1 MIKTLMKSV
10 REYKRSTILTPV
22 FMIFEVA
29 MECLLPLYMAK
40 LIDNMKLNSSGLI
53 LRYGLILFGMAIV
66 SLISG
71 VLSGRN
77 AAIASCGFA
86 KNLRHDIYYSIQDLS
101 FSDIDKFSTSSL
113 ITRMTS
119 DVTNVQIAFQMIIR
133 MAVRSPLMLIFSV
146 IMSFRINVDMALIFL
161 AIIPVLAIALFL
173 IGHTNLPVF
182 RRIFKKYDALN
193 ATVQE
198 NISGIRVVK
207 SFVRED
213 FEINKFKMASESVK
227 KDFTKAEKSLALL
240 QPIMIFSVYL
250 AMLLVSY
257 FGSVIIIKTN
267 EVSMTAGQLSSLITY
282 GIQILMSMMML
293 SMVFVMCSI
302 SIESARRITE
312 VIDSKSTM
320 VSPKNGI
327 KKVENGSIDFNNVN
341 FRYSG
346 QSGKNALQNIN
357 LHIDSGQFVGIIGG
371 TGSSKTTL
379 IQLISR
385 LYDVSDGSVK
395 VGGVD
400 VREYDLNSLREQVS
414 VVLQKNVLFSGT
426 VKDNIRYGK
435 KDATDA
441 EIETVCK
448 IAQADDFIQKF
459 PEKYDTLIE
468 RGGTN
473 VSGGQKQRLC
483 IARAIIKKPKIL
495 ILDDSTSAVDTLTE
509 AKIMKSLSETMPDV
523 TKLIIAQR
531 VSSVQKAELILVMDD
546 GEIVEYGTHEELME
560 KKGIYSEVYYSQNK
574 GSVQE
579 ITV

>member
-441 EIETVCK
+441 EIEAVCK

-560 KKGIYSEVYYSQNK
+560 KKCIYSEVYYSQNK

-579 ITV
+579 ITA

>member
-346 QSGKNALQNIN
+346 Q
-357 LHIDSGQFVGIIGG
+357 FVGIIGG

>member
-282 GIQILMSMMML
+282 GIQILMSMK
-293 SMVFVMCSI
+293 
-302 SIESARRITE
+302 RR
-312 VIDSKSTM
+312 D
-320 VSPKNGI
+320 
-327 KKVENGSIDFNNVN
+327 
-341 FRYSG
+341 
-346 QSGKNALQNIN
+346 
-357 LHIDSGQFVGIIGG
+357 
-371 TGSSKTTL
+371 
-379 IQLISR
+379 
-385 LYDVSDGSVK
+385 
-395 VGGVD
+395 
-400 VREYDLNSLREQVS
+400 
-414 VVLQKNVLFSGT
+414 
-426 VKDNIRYGK
+426 
-435 KDATDA
+435 
-441 EIETVCK
+441 
-448 IAQADDFIQKF
+448 
-459 PEKYDTLIE
+459 
-468 RGGTN
+468 
-473 VSGGQKQRLC
+473 C
-483 IARAIIKKPKIL
+483 I
-495 ILDDSTSAVDTLTE
+495 
-509 AKIMKSLSETMPDV
+509 
-523 TKLIIAQR
+523 
-531 VSSVQKAELILVMDD
+531 
-546 GEIVEYGTHEELME
+546 
-560 KKGIYSEVYYSQNK
+560 
-574 GSVQE
+574 
-579 ITV
+579 